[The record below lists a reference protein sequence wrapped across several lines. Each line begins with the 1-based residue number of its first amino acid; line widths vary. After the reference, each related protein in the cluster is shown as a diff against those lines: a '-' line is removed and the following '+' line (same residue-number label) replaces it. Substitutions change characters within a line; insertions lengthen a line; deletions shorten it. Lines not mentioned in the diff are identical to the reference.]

1 MTSYHRL
8 GACCLAMAAC
18 VLGPAPWAQAQ
29 PQQPTESPTQPAAYA
44 ASSGTP
50 GADRSDAPRGKA
62 EHERIRHEREA
73 LRAKQLQDEAACYQR
88 FAVEDC
94 LRKVRAGVRDAELR
108 LRARE
113 IELNDAE
120 RKEKAAER
128 RKAIEEK
135 QQQAVPPSGAAP
147 ADGTT
152 PPAVLRNGGR
162 AAPTPAHPATDA
174 AQRDREAAQRAQE
187 QRTRVQNQARE
198 TAARTAASN
207 ERAAQARAQ
216 HERALQAAQERRERV
231 EKSRAES
238 AARGHVP
245 AAPLP
250 PASAAP

>member
-1 MTSYHRL
+1 MTLHTRL
-8 GACCLAMAAC
+8 GVCCLALAAWT
-18 VLGPAPWAQAQ
+18 LGPAARAQAQ
-29 PQQPTESPTQPAAYA
+29 PQPQTEAPAQPAVEGALSNA
-44 ASSGTP
+44 LGT
-50 GADRSDAPRGKA
+50 DRTDSPRGKA

-135 QQQAVPPSGAAP
+135 QQQAVPPSGAAS

-162 AAPTPAHPATDA
+162 AAPPQAPTATDA

-187 QRTRVQNQARE
+187 QRARVQNQARE
-198 TAARTAASN
+198 AAARTAATN
-207 ERAAQARAQ
+207 ERAAQAREQ
-216 HERALQAAQERRERV
+216 HERALKAAQERRKRV
-231 EKSRAES
+231 EKSRAEA

-250 PASAAP
+250 PASAAR